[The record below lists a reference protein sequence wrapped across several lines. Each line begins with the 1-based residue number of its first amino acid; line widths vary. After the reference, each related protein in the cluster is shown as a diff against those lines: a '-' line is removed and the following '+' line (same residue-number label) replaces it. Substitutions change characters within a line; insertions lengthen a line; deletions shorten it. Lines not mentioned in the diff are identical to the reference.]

1 MQSMAKKESD
11 PSRPAGEAHPTGE
24 AWNTKYGPRRV
35 RHDPPTLDEAIFAAK
50 GLTDSLQA
58 QAEIAA
64 SLMGLPVETVR
75 PQVLKTAPDRNAS
88 TRVIAAGERGTR
100 RAVVVERRTTRRPL
114 RTG

>member
-1 MQSMAKKESD
+1 MS
-11 PSRPAGEAHPTGE
+11 E

-35 RHDPPTLDEAIFAAK
+35 RHDPPTLQEAIFAAK

-64 SLMGLPVETVR
+64 SLMGLPVETVK
-75 PQVLKTAPDRNAS
+75 PEVLKTAHDRGRP
-88 TRVIAAGERGTR
+88 TRTIATDRGT
-100 RAVVVERRTTRRPL
+100 RAVVVEHRVSRRPL